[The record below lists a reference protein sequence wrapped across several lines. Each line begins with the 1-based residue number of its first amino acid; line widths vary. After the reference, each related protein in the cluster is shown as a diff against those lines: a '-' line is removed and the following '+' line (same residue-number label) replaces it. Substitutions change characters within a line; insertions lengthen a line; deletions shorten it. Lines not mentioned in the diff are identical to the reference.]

1 MLNIWNTYC
10 YCYYMSAIFNG
21 NVILNLA
28 ENKMNTYKKLVLSLL
43 CDALGYV
50 SLVFPLFD
58 VVWAPLS
65 AYIMTKLYKGKEGK
79 VAAVI
84 SFIEEALPFLD
95 VVPTFSLMW
104 LYTFVFKSEKN
115 KSIVSK

>member
-1 MLNIWNTYC
+1 MR
-10 YCYYMSAIFNG
+10 
-21 NVILNLA
+21 VILNDDIILKLIL
-28 ENKMNTYKKLVLSLL
+28 NKMNIYKKLVLSML

-50 SLVFPLFD
+50 SLVFPPFD
-58 VVWAPLS
+58 VIWAPLS
-65 AYIMTKLYKGKEGK
+65 AYLMTKLYKGKEGK

-104 LYTFVFKSEKN
+104 LYTFVFKSEN
-115 KSIVSK
+115 TKSIVSK